1 MTDGKSGQQILQG
14 SDRCVSQSK
23 GYHAGNRIYGD
34 QRQLRG
40 FLLRQGHYPEGR
52 TGQRNTGRTE
62 ETENRLWMSF
72 WIRYVYW
79 EGTLMT
85 MNKIM
90 GKLRRHNKN
99 QYTLLGICV
108 FLSVLL
114 VTSFTLMY
122 FSPTVQGLLPEG
134 EEIPESCHGL

>member
-1 MTDGKSGQQILQG
+1 
-14 SDRCVSQSK
+14 
-23 GYHAGNRIYGD
+23 
-34 QRQLRG
+34 
-40 FLLRQGHYPEGR
+40 
-52 TGQRNTGRTE
+52 
-62 ETENRLWMSF
+62 
-72 WIRYVYW
+72 
-79 EGTLMT
+79 MT

-90 GKLRRHNKN
+90 GQLRRHNKN

-122 FSPTVQGLLPEG
+122 FSPPCRGCCRR

>member
-1 MTDGKSGQQILQG
+1 
-14 SDRCVSQSK
+14 
-23 GYHAGNRIYGD
+23 
-34 QRQLRG
+34 
-40 FLLRQGHYPEGR
+40 
-52 TGQRNTGRTE
+52 
-62 ETENRLWMSF
+62 
-72 WIRYVYW
+72 
-79 EGTLMT
+79 MT

-90 GKLRRHNKN
+90 GQLRRHNKN

-134 EEIPESCHGL
+134 GDTRKLSWLMMGGTFVAPPVYGFYGLRCKSVFPA

>member
-1 MTDGKSGQQILQG
+1 
-14 SDRCVSQSK
+14 
-23 GYHAGNRIYGD
+23 
-34 QRQLRG
+34 
-40 FLLRQGHYPEGR
+40 
-52 TGQRNTGRTE
+52 
-62 ETENRLWMSF
+62 
-72 WIRYVYW
+72 
-79 EGTLMT
+79 MT

-134 EEIPESCHGL
+134 GDTRKLSWLMPEKQICTVDRKNRTPHKCDSHHKP

>member
-1 MTDGKSGQQILQG
+1 
-14 SDRCVSQSK
+14 
-23 GYHAGNRIYGD
+23 
-34 QRQLRG
+34 
-40 FLLRQGHYPEGR
+40 
-52 TGQRNTGRTE
+52 
-62 ETENRLWMSF
+62 
-72 WIRYVYW
+72 
-79 EGTLMT
+79 MT

-122 FSPTVQGLLPEG
+122 FFPHRAGAAAGGRRYQKAVMAYDGSHICGVYGFLRSTVQICFSGIRAEKS
-134 EEIPESCHGL
+134 ECF